1 MFKLKRKKITAF
13 ALSAFIAVGILGTTV
28 ASAHPHDD
36 PPPPRPHYDEPA
48 PPPPHHHRH
57 WVDGHWNHDHHW
69 VRGHWENR

>member
-1 MFKLKRKKITAF
+1 MFNSKKKKLIAF
-13 ALSAFIAVGILGTTV
+13 VLSAFMAVSVFGTTI

-48 PPPPHHHRH
+48 SPPPHHHRH